1 MNAHQNNQNGKTL
14 SQLVDQLIREQKTNW
29 EVARANYS
37 GLEKVESKSFQ
48 FDGFKIKVQF
58 NPERIRSSGAKL
70 DAQTISQR
78 PCFLCEANR
87 SEIQRGIDFHGKY
100 SILVNPYPIFQK
112 HLTIPLNE
120 HTPQRIE
127 KFFTDMLHLSKE
139 LPDFTIFY
147 NGPKCGASAPDHFHF
162 QAADKTGMPICEE
175 LDQIIVRFGET
186 LFQDEETSIKT
197 VGRGYLRKLIMLAS
211 SSEKNLA
218 DQFQIVLDTLKERGQ
233 EGEPMMNILTN
244 YQDGEWQTI
253 VFPRDRQRPSQFFED
268 GDKQIIMSPA
278 AVEFGGVAI
287 LPRKEDFD
295 KLTHEDLQDIFNQ
308 VTINEAPSLSDYSRQ
323 AGNSSKEG
331 EHEYLHK
338 GWTWLTQ
345 ELKSKL
351 M

>member
-1 MNAHQNNQNGKTL
+1 MDTRSLTGLVNELIQHQKQDWEL
-14 SQLVDQLIREQKTNW
+14 AKTNY
-29 EVARANYS
+29 A
-37 GLEKVESKSFQ
+37 GLENVTSRSFQ
-48 FDGFKIKVQF
+48 FDGFKINVQF

-112 HLTIPLNE
+112 HLTIPLYE

-127 KFFTDMLHLSKE
+127 KFFADMLHLSKA

-162 QAADKTGMPICEE
+162 QAADKTGMPIYKE
-175 LDQIIVRFGET
+175 LDRIIGRFGET

-197 VGRGYLRKLIMLAS
+197 VGRGYLRKFILLAS
-211 SSEKNLA
+211 NSETSLV
-218 DQFQIVLDTLKERGQ
+218 DQFQILLDTLKARGQ
-233 EGEPMMNILTN
+233 EGEPMMNILAN
-244 YQDGEWQTI
+244 YEKGTWRII
-253 VFPRDRQRPSQFFED
+253 VFPRDKQRPSQFFEH

-295 KLTHEDLQDIFNQ
+295 KLTTADLEDIFRQ
-308 VTINEAPSLSDYSRQ
+308 VTIDEEDFEVLKEVLKKQ
-323 AGNSSKEG
+323 IESKM
-331 EHEYLHK
+331 
-338 GWTWLTQ
+338 
-345 ELKSKL
+345 SKN
-351 M
+351 

>member
-1 MNAHQNNQNGKTL
+1 VIEHNKNRIQQSL
-14 SQLVDQLIREQKTNW
+14 SQQVDQLIQEQKSNW
-29 EVARANYS
+29 NLARENYA

-48 FDGFKIKVQF
+48 FDGFKINAQF

-127 KFFTDMLHLSKE
+127 NYFADLLQLSKE

-162 QAADKTGMPICEE
+162 QAADKTGMPIYKE
-175 LDQIIVRFGET
+175 LAQIIHGFGRNLFHDET
-186 LFQDEETSIKT
+186 TDIQA
-197 VGRGYLRKLIMLAS
+197 VGDDYLRKFILLS
-211 SSEKNLA
+211 STSETKVKGH
-218 DQFQIVLDTLKERGQ
+218 FQILLDILKERGQ
-233 EGEPMMNILTN
+233 EGEPMMNILAN
-244 YQDGEWQTI
+244 YEKGTWRVI
-253 VFPRDRQRPSQFFED
+253 VFPRDKQRPSQFFED
-268 GDKQIIMSPA
+268 GDKQVIMSPA

-295 KLTHEDLQDIFNQ
+295 KLTATDLEDIFRQ
-308 VTINEAPSLSDYSRQ
+308 VTINDQ
-323 AGNSSKEG
+323 DFV
-331 EHEYLHK
+331 
-338 GWTWLTQ
+338 
-345 ELKSKL
+345 ELKEKL
-351 M
+351 KKHL